1 MKTVRDIFV
10 DVLAMKR
17 RRESLEKIRNYI
29 IDTGH
34 DSGFQEIGEPG
45 VPNVAEFTF
54 ANGEAIYFDGV
65 DWHHKKA
72 RAPTH

>member
-10 DVLAMKR
+10 DVLAMKKR
-17 RRESLEKIRNYI
+17 GESLHKIRNYI
-29 IDTGH
+29 VDAGH
-34 DSGFQEIGEPG
+34 GSGYHRIGEPS

-65 DWHHKKA
+65 DWLHKRA

>member
-10 DVLAMKR
+10 DVIAMKR
-17 RRESLEKIRNYI
+17 RRESLEKIRDYI

-34 DSGFQEIGEPG
+34 NNGFQEIGEPSA
-45 VPNVAEFTF
+45 PNVAEFTF
-54 ANGEAIYFDGV
+54 ANGEAIYFDGT